1 MGQHST
7 IHQRPLAWAG
17 CFEIVDDR
25 KYLISEI
32 CQSEKILE
40 NSMWAESSEY
50 PPQRVKEG
58 GISFSDKLDQFE
70 EEAEDSEVRGR
81 WTIND

>member
-1 MGQHST
+1 MDNIVDLEETVIGCEGVCPFSGARCDNDEGNHHMGQHST

-50 PPQRVKEG
+50 PP
-58 GISFSDKLDQFE
+58 
-70 EEAEDSEVRGR
+70 
-81 WTIND
+81 